1 MNVLAA
7 NPLNQQDLC
16 TEYIEWFNKK
26 FSISSKKKNHLH
38 VQVVIVT
45 LHVKIEKINDF
56 LKDPKY
62 SKWAAGI
69 QVI

>member
-26 FSISSKKKNHLH
+26 FSISSKKKT
-38 VQVVIVT
+38 ICMY
-45 LHVKIEKINDF
+45 K
-56 LKDPKY
+56 
-62 SKWAAGI
+62 
-69 QVI
+69 